1 MNWISI
7 YCDSWAGVFI
17 VVRSFLGE
25 TRRYYGY
32 TAKQAERAYRA
43 EFGLVGKKLV
53 HL

>member
-7 YCDSWAGVFI
+7 NADGWAGVFV

-32 TAKQAERAYRA
+32 TLKQAEKAYRA
-43 EFGLVGKKLV
+43 EFGLTAKKLV

>member
-1 MNWISI
+1 MNSISI
-7 YCDSWAGVFI
+7 TSDSWAGVFV

-32 TAKQAERAYRA
+32 TLKQAERAYRA
-43 EFGLVGKKLV
+43 EFGLTGRKLV

>member
-7 YCDSWAGVFI
+7 SSDSWAGVFV
-17 VVRSFLGE
+17 VVRSFVGE

-43 EFGLVGKKLV
+43 EFGLVGKKLI